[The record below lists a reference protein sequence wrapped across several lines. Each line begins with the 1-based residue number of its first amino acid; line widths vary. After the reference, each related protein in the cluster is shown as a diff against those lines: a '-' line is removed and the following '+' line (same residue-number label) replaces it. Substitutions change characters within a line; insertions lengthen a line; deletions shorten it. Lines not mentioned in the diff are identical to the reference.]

1 MTTPRIPRIELHD
14 GTSIPQLGLG
24 VFKVPPAE
32 TAEVVTAALEAG
44 YRHLDTAQMYGN
56 EAGVGHAIAAAGL
69 PRDELYV
76 TTKLNNGFH
85 RPDDARRAFDDSLA
99 RLGLDRVDLFLIH
112 WPLPTRYGGDFVSTW
127 RTLAELQADGRAT
140 SIGVSNFQPDHLD
153 RIVDETGVVPVINQV
168 ECHPFFRNDRVR
180 AANQRL
186 GVVTEAWAPIA
197 RGAVGD
203 DETIADMAEAIG
215 RTPAQVALRWH
226 LQHGHVVFPKTTRPE
241 RMRENADLFDV
252 ELTDDQMAAIDGL
265 DRGEDGRTGA
275 DPDTFDW
282 IPD

>member
-265 DRGEDGRTGA
+265 DRGEEGRTGA